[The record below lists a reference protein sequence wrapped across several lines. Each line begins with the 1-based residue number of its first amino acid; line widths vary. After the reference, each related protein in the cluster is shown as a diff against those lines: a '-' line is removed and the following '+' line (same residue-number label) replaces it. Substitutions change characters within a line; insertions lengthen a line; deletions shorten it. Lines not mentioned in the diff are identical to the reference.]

1 MHFLLSVFLAAYSR
15 KSGPRG
21 AARHGLSKSNGTVPN
36 LISQKE
42 KPKMKYRHVI
52 VALAVSAAA
61 TFGPAYGQTTQGQ
74 SVGAAIE
81 QISSGLAGR
90 IGFAAQEIGGDEV
103 IAFNGDETFAMAST
117 YKVAIATTVLDRV
130 DRGELSLDQLVEVP
144 PDMMVVGET
153 ALAETFPHPGIQLS
167 VANLMEVMITE
178 SDNTA
183 TDVSMGLAGGPAAVT
198 KNLRRLGITDF
209 RVDRLTTEILRDFY
223 GLPGKA
229 TPEVAAEAFKNN
241 PALATTQIDRNMDFE
256 ADPRD
261 HATPL
266 AMLKLLL
273 AIDGGTAM
281 SAESSKFL
289 LGVMSR
295 TRTGAGRLKGLLPK
309 GTPVAHKTGTT
320 GGVAND
326 VGYITLPD
334 GRRFAIAV
342 FTNSSETSMSD
353 RDRAIAEIARLL
365 FDYFYLSPVAK

>member
-1 MHFLLSVFLAAYSR
+1 
-15 KSGPRG
+15 
-21 AARHGLSKSNGTVPN
+21 
-36 LISQKE
+36 
-42 KPKMKYRHVI
+42 MKYRHVI

-81 QISSGLAGR
+81 QIASGLAGR

-144 PDMMVVGET
+144 LDMMVVGVT
-153 ALAETFPHPGIQLS
+153 ALAETFPHPGLQLS
-167 VANLMEVMITE
+167 VANLIEVMITE

-198 KNLRRLGITDF
+198 ENLRRLGITDF
-209 RVDRLTTEILRDFY
+209 RVDRLTGEILRDFY
-223 GLPGKA
+223 GLPGLA
-229 TPEVAAEAFKNN
+229 TPEVVAEAYRNN
-241 PALATTQIDRNMDFE
+241 PALAAAQGDRNLDFE

-266 AMLKLLL
+266 AFLQLLL
-273 AIDGGTAM
+273 AIDSGKAM
-281 SAESSKFL
+281 SAESRDFL
-289 LGVMSR
+289 LNVMSR
-295 TRTGAGRLKGLLPK
+295 TRTGAGRLKGLLPR
-309 GTPVAHKTGTT
+309 GTPVAHKTGTA
-320 GGVAND
+320 GGIAND

-334 GRRFAIAV
+334 GRRFAIVV
-342 FTNSSETSMSD
+342 FTNSSETPEPD
-353 RDRAIAEIARLL
+353 RDRAIAEIARTL
-365 FDYFYLSPVAK
+365 FDYFYVGQMAKQ

>member
-81 QISSGLAGR
+81 QIASGLAGR

-144 PDMMVVGET
+144 PDMMVAGEI

-209 RVDRLTTEILRDFY
+209 RVDRLTTKFFWISTACR
-223 GLPGKA
+223 GA
-229 TPEVAAEAFKNN
+229 TPEVVAEAIKNN
-241 PALATTQIDRNMDFE
+241 PALVTTQIDRNMDFE

>member
-1 MHFLLSVFLAAYSR
+1 M
-15 KSGPRG
+15 
-21 AARHGLSKSNGTVPN
+21 
-36 LISQKE
+36 
-42 KPKMKYRHVI
+42 
-52 VALAVSAAA
+52 
-61 TFGPAYGQTTQGQ
+61 
-74 SVGAAIE
+74 
-81 QISSGLAGR
+81 
-90 IGFAAQEIGGDEV
+90 
-103 IAFNGDETFAMAST
+103 
-117 YKVAIATTVLDRV
+117 

-144 PDMMVVGET
+144 PDMYVTGVF

-167 VANLMEVMITE
+167 VANLIEVMITE

-198 KNLRRLGITDF
+198 ENLRRIGITDF

-223 GLPGKA
+223 GLPAPA
-229 TPEVAAEAFKNN
+229 TPETVAEAVSNN
-241 PALATTQIDRNMDFE
+241 PALWTEQADRNMDFE

-266 AMLKLLL
+266 AMLQLLL

-281 SAESSKFL
+281 SAESREFL

-295 TRTGAGRLKGLLPK
+295 TRTGAGRLKGMLPK
-309 GTPVAHKTGTT
+309 GTPVAHKTGTV

-342 FTNSSETSMSD
+342 FTNSSETPASD
-353 RDRAIAEIARLL
+353 RERAIAEIARTM
-365 FDYFYLSPVAK
+365 FDYFYLAPVAKQ

>member
-1 MHFLLSVFLAAYSR
+1 MYVA
-15 KSGPRG
+15 G
-21 AARHGLSKSNGTVPN
+21 
-36 LISQKE
+36 
-42 KPKMKYRHVI
+42 VI
-52 VALAVSAAA
+52 
-61 TFGPAYGQTTQGQ
+61 
-74 SVGAAIE
+74 
-81 QISSGLAGR
+81 
-90 IGFAAQEIGGDEV
+90 
-103 IAFNGDETFAMAST
+103 
-117 YKVAIATTVLDRV
+117 
-130 DRGELSLDQLVEVP
+130 
-144 PDMMVVGET
+144 

-167 VANLMEVMITE
+167 VANLIEVMITE

-198 KNLRRLGITDF
+198 ENLRRLGITDF
-209 RVDRLTTEILRDFY
+209 RVDRTTREILMDFY
-223 GLPGKA
+223 GLPAA
-229 TPEVAAEAFKNN
+229 TPEAVAEAISNN
-241 PALATTQIDRNMDFE
+241 PALVTAQVDPNPDFE

-320 GGVAND
+320 GGIAND

-342 FTNSSETSMSD
+342 FTNSSETSVSD
-353 RDRAIAEIARLL
+353 RDRAIAEIARVL
-365 FDYFYLSPVAK
+365 FDYFYLAPVAKQ

>member
-1 MHFLLSVFLAAYSR
+1 MKKHIVLLFTVIISSLFTVQQAY
-15 KSGPRG
+15 
-21 AARHGLSKSNGTVPN
+21 AQEQN
-36 LISQKE
+36 LKDVSQKIE
-42 KPKMKYRHVI
+42 K
-52 VALAVSAAA
+52 L
-61 TFGPAYGQTTQGQ
+61 T
-74 SVGAAIE
+74 E
-81 QISSGLAGR
+81 GLVGR
-90 IGFAAQEIGGDEV
+90 IGVAAQEIGGDEV
-103 IAFNGDETFAMAST
+103 IAINGDETFVMAST
-117 YKVAIATTVLDRV
+117 YKVAIAATVLDRV
-130 DRGELSLDQLVEVP
+130 DKGELSLDQLVEVP
-144 PDMMVVGET
+144 QDMYVTGEI
-153 ALAETFPHPGIQLS
+153 AIAETFPHPGIKLS
-167 VANLMEVMITE
+167 VANLIEVMITE

-183 TDVSMGLAGGPAAVT
+183 TDVCMGLAGGAAAVT
-198 KNLRRLGITDF
+198 KNLHRLGITDF

-229 TPEVAAEAFKNN
+229 TPEVAMEAFKNN
-241 PALATTQIDRNMDFE
+241 PALAATQIDRNMDFE

-273 AIDGGTAM
+273 AIDSGTAM

-309 GTPVAHKTGTT
+309 GTPVAHKTGTV

-342 FTNSSETSMSD
+342 FTNSSETPSAD
-353 RDRAIAEIARLL
+353 RDRAIAEVARAL
-365 FDYFYLSPVAK
+365 FDFYYLKP